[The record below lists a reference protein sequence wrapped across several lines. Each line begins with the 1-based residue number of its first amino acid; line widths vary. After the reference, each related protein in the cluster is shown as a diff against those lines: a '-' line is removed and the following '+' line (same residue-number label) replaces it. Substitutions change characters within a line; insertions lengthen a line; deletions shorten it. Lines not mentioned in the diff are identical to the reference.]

1 MRNEPDKTGRR
12 LTHDELKA
20 AEAAFQRRPFNETW
34 SEAARTVYDG
44 ILAAKIKLNHEP
56 FTRGL
61 PAPNHNLQGV
71 EELVGAAAHCGGD
84 EGFNGL

>member
-1 MRNEPDKTGRR
+1 MEKDPDRIARR
-12 LTHDELKA
+12 LSHDELKA
-20 AEAAFQRRPFNETW
+20 AEDAFQGRPFNEAW
-34 SEAARTVYDG
+34 SQAARTVYEG
-44 ILAAKIKLNHEP
+44 ILAAKSTLTHEP

-61 PAPNHNLQGV
+61 PAPDRDPQGM

>member
-1 MRNEPDKTGRR
+1 MGKDADRTGRR
-12 LTHDELKA
+12 LTLDELKA
-20 AEAAFQRRPFNETW
+20 AEAAFQGRPFNEAW
-34 SEAARTVYDG
+34 SQAARTVYHG
-44 ILAAKIKLNHEP
+44 ILAAKVTLNHKP

-61 PAPNHNLQGV
+61 PALNRDQQGA

>member
-1 MRNEPDKTGRR
+1 MGKDRDRTGRR

-20 AEAAFQRRPFNETW
+20 AEAAFQERPFNEAW

-61 PAPNHNLQGV
+61 PALIRDQQGA
-71 EELVGAAAHCGGD
+71 EELVGAAAHGGGD
-84 EGFNGL
+84 EGVNGF

>member
-1 MRNEPDKTGRR
+1 MGKDRDRTGRK

-20 AEAAFQRRPFNETW
+20 AEAAFQGRPFNEAW

-44 ILAAKIKLNHEP
+44 ILAAKITLSHET
-56 FTRGL
+56 FMRGL
-61 PAPNHNLQGV
+61 PALNRDQQGA
-71 EELVGAAAHCGGD
+71 EELVAAAAHCGG

>member
-1 MRNEPDKTGRR
+1 MRKDLNRPGRR

-20 AEAAFQRRPFNETW
+20 AEAAYQERPFNEAW
-34 SEAARTVYDG
+34 SQAARTVYDG

-61 PAPNHNLQGV
+61 PAPNRDPQV
-71 EELVGAAAHCGGD
+71 MEELVGAAAHCGEG